1 MDEQLPTNTDTKKA
15 IPPLKTLYFYL
26 TGDCNM
32 ACRHCWIAPTFENSD
47 HSQQYLPFELFTI
60 IVDEGKELGISGIKL
75 TGGEPFIHP
84 DIIKILRYIRDKAL
98 ILTIESNGVALTP
111 HLADL
116 IRSCKKP
123 FISISID
130 GLQESHEWMR
140 GVKGSFQRVSQGV
153 RCLVETGVH
162 PQVIMAVSKR
172 NKHEIADLARYAQN
186 LGASSVKYNFVTPT
200 SRGETMGE
208 EDGVIPIY
216 EQVSLA
222 KWIRNDL
229 QKDIQIDLLTNL
241 PMAFSGLSS
250 ILGSQ
255 GNCGR
260 CGIFSILGVLSDGRY
275 ALCGIGTS
283 ISELCF
289 GHASTNHLIDIWEK
303 TDALNVIR
311 SSLPKDLKGICSH
324 CLVKNIC
331 LGHCVAN
338 NYYAYSDLLAGHK
351 FCEEAYEE
359 GCFPMTRYNDKIRER

>member
-1 MDEQLPTNTDTKKA
+1 MEQHESIKKEVQKT

-47 HSQQYLPFELFTI
+47 RSQMYLPFDLFTK
-60 IVDEGKELGISGIKL
+60 VVREGKEMGISGIKL

-84 DIIKILRYIRDKAL
+84 DIINILRYIRDND
-98 ILTIESNGVALTP
+98 LTLSIESNGVALTP

-116 IRSCKKP
+116 IRSCKRP

-130 GLQESHEWMR
+130 GSLESHEWMR
-140 GVKGSFQRVSQGV
+140 GVKGSFDRVSQGV
-153 RCLVETGVH
+153 RYLVETGVH
-162 PQVIMAVSKR
+162 PQVIMAVSRR
-172 NKHEIADLARYAQN
+172 NQHEIAELAQYAQD

-208 EDGVIPIY
+208 EDGVIPVS

-222 KWIRNDL
+222 RWIRDDL
-229 QKDIQIDLLTNL
+229 QKEMKIELLTNL

-250 ILGSQ
+250 ILGPQ

-260 CGIFSILGVLSDGRY
+260 CGIFSIVGVLSDGRY

-289 GHASTNHLIDIWEK
+289 GHVSTDSLKTIWEE
-303 TDALNVIR
+303 TGALNTIR
-311 SSLPKDLKGICSH
+311 TSLPRDLKGICSH
-324 CLVKNIC
+324 CLVKNVC
-331 LGHCVAN
+331 LGHCIAN
-338 NYYAYSDLLAGHK
+338 NYYAYSDLMAGHK
-351 FCEEAYEE
+351 FCEEAFKE
-359 GCFPMTRYNDKIRER
+359 GIFPMTRYCEGGIQ